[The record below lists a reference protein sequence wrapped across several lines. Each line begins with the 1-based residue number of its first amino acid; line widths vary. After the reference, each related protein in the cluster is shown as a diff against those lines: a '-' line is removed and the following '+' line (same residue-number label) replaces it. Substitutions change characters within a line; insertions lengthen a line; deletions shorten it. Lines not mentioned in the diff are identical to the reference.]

1 MNLRYGLNW
10 VRLMAVLI
18 IGVSSYAYLY
28 FSGGVPLLLIG
39 IVPGL
44 PFAYVGTKC
53 SLLTDAELARYPT
66 PSRLRAVVGFCLL
79 GCTIFWPALIACVMG
94 YDLIAVVLACSIL
107 FSTAL
112 AGKLLARL
120 QSERTSAMA

>member
-10 VRLMAVLI
+10 FRLMVVLI

-28 FSGGVPLLLIG
+28 YAGSAPLLLIG

-44 PFAYVGTKC
+44 SFAYVGTKC
-53 SLLTDAELARYPT
+53 SLLTDEELAQYPT
-66 PSRLRAVVGFCLL
+66 PSRLRTVVGFCLL
-79 GCTIFWPALIACVMG
+79 GCTIFWPAIIACAMG
-94 YDLIAVVLACSIL
+94 YYLIAVALACSIL

-112 AGKLLARL
+112 CGKLLARL
-120 QSERTSAMA
+120 QSKRTSAMA